1 MIIENN
7 HGSRII
13 IDSSELYN
21 NIIVAKAHLLIRP
34 DGMYINLGNDK
45 VEYVSFNNF
54 SGLNLDSQ
62 IIKSYVPWVKWVLLV
77 AFVLS
82 LFLLTLLYT
91 FISILLTIPGFII
104 SQALNADLDLISIV
118 RISTL
123 ALCPMIIIEMA
134 LKIIGVE
141 TASLDW
147 FAFIIPTLFIY
158 FGIKANNENLNDK
171 KENIDYF
178 K

>member
-1 MIIENN
+1 
-7 HGSRII
+7 
-13 IDSSELYN
+13 
-21 NIIVAKAHLLIRP
+21 
-34 DGMYINLGNDK
+34 MYINLESDK
-45 VEYVSFNNF
+45 VEYLSFNNF
-54 SGLNLDSQ
+54 NGLNLDPPT
-62 IIKSYVPWVKWVLLV
+62 IKSYLPWVKWGLLM

-104 SQALNADLDLISIV
+104 SQVLNAELDLMSII

-123 ALCPMIIIEMA
+123 ALCPMIIIEMI
-134 LKIIGVE
+134 LKMIGID
-141 TASLDW
+141 TTSLDW

-158 FGIKANNENLNDK
+158 FGIKANNENINDK
-171 KENIDYF
+171 KENLDYF